1 MSKQKA
7 IFFIGLWVA
16 VLPFL
21 GFPGSWK
28 RVFFVATGVGLAYLG
43 YILNKQAKEATSAQP
58 TVKAKMYTETK
69 PEAQVEADD
78 TL

>member
-1 MSKQKA
+1 MSKQKT

-28 RVFFVATGVGLAYLG
+28 RIFFVATGVGLAYLG
-43 YILNKQAKEATSAQP
+43 YILNKQAKEAVPTPA

-69 PEAQVEADD
+69 PEASTEAHASF
-78 TL
+78 